1 MPRFWWIEWNLDKI
15 AEHDLR
21 LEDVEHAFVNHL
33 GPHQER
39 PDGSF
44 QTVGVTP
51 SGRVILIVWRYDEE
65 FDALEKDSTAEVV
78 FVITA
83 FKTRAAP

>member
-1 MPRFWWIEWNLDKI
+1 MAQFRWIEWNLDKV
-15 AEHDLR
+15 AAHSLTY
-21 LEDVEHAFVNHL
+21 EDVEHAFEHRL

-39 PDGSF
+39 RDGSYE
-44 QTVGVTP
+44 TIGTTP

-65 FDALEKDSTAEVV
+65 FDSLEDTGTTDVV

-83 FKTRAAP
+83 F

>member
-1 MPRFWWIEWNLDKI
+1 MARFRWSEWNLDKV
-15 AEHDLR
+15 AAHGLTCEA
-21 LEDVEHAFVNHL
+21 VEHAYEHSP

-39 PDGSF
+39 RDGSYE
-44 QTVGVTP
+44 TIGTTP

-65 FDALEKDSTAEVV
+65 FDSLEDSGTADVV

-83 FKTRAAP
+83 F

>member
-1 MPRFWWIEWNLDKI
+1 MPRFRWIEWNLDKI
-15 AEHDLR
+15 AAHGLAYE
-21 LEDVEHAFVNHL
+21 EVEHAFENHV

-39 PDGSF
+39 ADGSYE
-44 QTVGVTP
+44 TIGMMP

-65 FDALEKDSTAEVV
+65 FDPVEDEGTADMV

-83 FKTRAAP
+83 F

>member
-1 MPRFWWIEWNLDKI
+1 MVQFKWIEWNLDKI
-15 AEHDLR
+15 AAHR
-21 LEDVEHAFVNHL
+21 LTYDDVEHALEHRL

-39 PDGSF
+39 PDGSYE
-44 QTVGVTP
+44 TIGATA

-65 FDALEKDSTAEVV
+65 FDSLEDSGTADVV

-83 FKTRAAP
+83 F